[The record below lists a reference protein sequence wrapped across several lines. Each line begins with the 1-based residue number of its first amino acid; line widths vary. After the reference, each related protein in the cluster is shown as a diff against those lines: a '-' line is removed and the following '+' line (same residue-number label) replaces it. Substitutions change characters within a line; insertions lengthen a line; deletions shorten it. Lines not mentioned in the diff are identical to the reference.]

1 MNYLSIA
8 IKPEEPDDEVC
19 PALVTMV
26 GEKNNLE
33 PWATWCIYQC
43 IQRMRQETYLLG
55 EEIRSK
61 TS

>member
-26 GEKNNLE
+26 GEKNNWN
-33 PWATWCIYQC
+33 PGPHDVY
-43 IQRMRQETYLLG
+43 
-55 EEIRSK
+55 
-61 TS
+61 TSVFRE